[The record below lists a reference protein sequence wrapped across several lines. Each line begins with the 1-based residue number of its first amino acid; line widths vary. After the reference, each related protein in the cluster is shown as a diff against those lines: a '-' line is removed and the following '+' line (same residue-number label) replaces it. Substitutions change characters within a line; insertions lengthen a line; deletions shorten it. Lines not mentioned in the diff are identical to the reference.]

1 MRGLS
6 KQAAEV
12 VIVGSGVAGLA
23 AALSAA
29 RGGRR
34 VAIVTKTALASGSS
48 PLAQGGLAAA
58 VAADDAPSLHAAD
71 TERVGRE
78 LCDHDVVRLLT
89 ESAPAE
95 VARLLEAGARLDRD
109 ESGELALGREG
120 GHGRARIVHA
130 GGDRTGAELVRA
142 LIEAARREPRIEVR
156 EGAFAAELLVGGDGA
171 VGGVLVLEEDDARPL
186 HAGAVVLATGGAGQ
200 LYRRTT
206 NPAEATGD
214 GIAMA
219 ARAGALLSDL
229 EMVQFHPTALALAPK
244 GSPLALLTEALRGAG
259 ATLVDRQGRRFLIG
273 VHPDAELAP
282 RDVVAR
288 ELWRRATRG
297 ESSFL
302 DLRELARAPGVL
314 RARFPAAALAC
325 AGAGLDPAIELV
337 PVTPAA
343 HYLVGGV
350 WTDSWGR
357 TSLPGLY
364 ACGEVAATG
373 AHGANRLAS
382 NSLLEALVFGRR
394 VAEGLAL
401 PAQEWAARV
410 GNSGPVRV
418 DDAAADPQRDD
429 GSLGESRERLREPRE
444 RPRESRERQREPRE
458 RLQDAMWRGA
468 GVARTGEGLRELL
481 DELDAIESLGVVA
494 GATRSRAGRGAC
506 ELRNLIELGR
516 LVAAAALL
524 RRESRG
530 CHHRA
535 DHPEARP
542 ELALRSKYSAAELL
556 AEARRQADSAR
567 QRAVAVG

>member
-6 KQAAEV
+6 EQAADV

-23 AALSAA
+23 AAVAAA

-34 VAIVTKTALASGSS
+34 VAIVTKAALASGSS

-58 VAADDAPSLHAAD
+58 VGADDAPSLHAAD
-71 TERVGRE
+71 TERVGRG
-78 LCDHDVVRLLT
+78 LCDHDVVRLVT

-109 ESGELALGREG
+109 DMGELALGREG

-156 EGAFAAELLVGGDGA
+156 EGVFAAELLVGGDGG
-171 VGGVLVLEEDDARPL
+171 VGGVTVLEEHGPRPFY
-186 HAGAVVLATGGAGQ
+186 AGAVVLATGGAGQ
-200 LYRRTT
+200 LYSRTT
-206 NPAEATGD
+206 NPPEATGD

-219 ARAGALLSDL
+219 ARAGALLADL

-259 ATLVDRQGRRFLIG
+259 ATLVDRDGRRFLVG

-288 ELWRRATRG
+288 ELWRRAAGG

-302 DLRELARAPGVL
+302 DMRELTRAPGGL

-343 HYLVGGV
+343 HYFVGGV
-350 WTDSWGR
+350 WTDAWGR

-394 VAEGLAL
+394 VAESLALSAL
-401 PAQEWAARV
+401 PARPVELDRAAREV
-410 GNSGPVRV
+410 AARIGARGPMRM
-418 DDAAADPQRDD
+418 DDAVADPLRDA
-429 GSLGESRERLREPRE
+429 GS
-444 RPRESRERQREPRE
+444 QREPNARLRASRA

-468 GVARTGEGLRELL
+468 GVARTEEGLVEVL
-481 DELDAIESLGVVA
+481 DELEALESLGLLV
-494 GATRSRAGRGAC
+494 GATRSRAGRSSC
-506 ELRNLIELGR
+506 ELRNLIEVGR

-542 ELALRSKYSAAELL
+542 ELSQRTRYRAAELL